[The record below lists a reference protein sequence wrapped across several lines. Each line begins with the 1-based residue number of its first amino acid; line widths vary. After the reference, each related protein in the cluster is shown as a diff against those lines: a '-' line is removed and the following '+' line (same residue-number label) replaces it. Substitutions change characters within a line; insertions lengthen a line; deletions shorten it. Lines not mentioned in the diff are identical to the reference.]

1 MMTDTTRPSGLYEH
15 IHGVSDL
22 DEALSYWHQLG
33 FAEVVR
39 GRLPASAAED
49 LYGVD
54 SALESVRLSHRNG
67 AKVGHIRLHHWEKP
81 LGEGLGHAP
90 PLTIGSRWSGFYTR
104 DILQLHEA
112 YIDDNA
118 ARHANWQVNDLARL
132 FISEMTPEFRRPF
145 VGLREFF
152 LTGPEHRHAFLQRV
166 GFDRPGFGVFAEGTP
181 LSCSE
186 STHGNIVMADMATAR
201 FYRDALGLIEQTPV
215 QRLGWE
221 MPAIRQSMRLSQ
233 GDVFSV
239 EVLGAPDTPSGLLR
253 VYAAESAVE
262 DLRAVSRP
270 GHLGLNCYSYA
281 YATAGLASRHGLLEQ
296 HGATRVNALRDN
308 EFGEQSTTFFAP
320 DGYFWTLVEL
330 AD

>member
-1 MMTDTTRPSGLYEH
+1 MTENARPSGLYEH

-22 DEALSYWHQLG
+22 DSALSYWHQLG
-33 FAEVVR
+33 FAEVAR
-39 GRLPASAAED
+39 GRLPASAAAA

-54 SALESVRLSHRNG
+54 SAVESVRLRHRNG
-67 AKVGHIRLHHWEKP
+67 AQVGQIRLHRWDRP
-81 LGEGLGHAP
+81 LGAGLGHAP

-112 YIDDNA
+112 YVDDNS
-118 ARHANWQVNDLARL
+118 ARDAHWQVNDLARL
-132 FISEMTPEFRRPF
+132 FISDMTPEFRQSF

-166 GFDRPGFGVFAEGTP
+166 GFDRPGFGIFAEGTP

-186 STHGNIVMADMATAR
+186 STHGNIVMADLATAR
-201 FYRDALGLIEQTPV
+201 FYRDALGLVEQTPV
-215 QRLGWE
+215 QRLGWQ
-221 MPAIRQSMRLSQ
+221 MPAIRQSMRLSE

-239 EVLGAPDTPSGLLR
+239 EVLGAPETPSGLLR
-253 VYAAESAVE
+253 VYAAESPIE
-262 DLRAVSRP
+262 DLRAVSQP

-281 YATAGLASRHGLLEQ
+281 YAPAGLNLRHGLLAQ
-296 HGATRVNALRDN
+296 HGATGVTELLEN
-308 EFGEQSTTFFAP
+308 EFGERSTSFVAP

-330 AD
+330 AG